1 MTKDE
6 LLQKAALICVYVL
19 VAEERPSPVKLPR
32 YLGIEG
38 GHVVHRRTL
47 LVGMPDEEAFV
58 QELDSVPDVHNMTID
73 DCLAQ
78 TGVCFMASV
87 FNPIVINRP
96 ANLQTRDGL
105 GARKQ
110 PDINVI
116 AIFLVIGRLVGEIVK
131 TRVAGS
137 VFGNIIQSQSP

>member
-1 MTKDE
+1 MTKDK
-6 LLQKAALICVYVL
+6 LLQEAALICVYVL
-19 VAEERPSPVKLPR
+19 VAEERPSPVKLSR
-32 YLGIEG
+32 YLRIEG

-87 FNPIVINRP
+87 FNPIVINRS
-96 ANLQTRDGL
+96 ANLQTRDGF
-105 GARKQ
+105 GACKQ
-110 PDINVI
+110 PDIDVI
-116 AIFLVIGRLVGEIVK
+116 TVVLIIDASFGEILK
-131 TRVAGS
+131 MRIAGS
-137 VFGNIIQSQSP
+137 VFCNI